1 MTSATGNSPQI
12 SVSTAAFDGYDH
24 ALAFEEIAKLGVQ
37 YVEPAYIQGYVT
49 FDESAFTDR
58 AAQVLSRQMADAG
71 VAPLALSAHIDA
83 GETDAVE
90 RLRRR
95 LGFAARIGAQIV
107 ITNSTTL
114 DRRDEFRRNVVELLP
129 VAQEYG
135 VVIAFENPG
144 HGTNN
149 LIGSAA
155 DGVKLRA
162 EFDSPWIGINYD
174 TGNIFTYSKEQ
185 LRPEADIE
193 QVVAIATHFHLK
205 DILSTP
211 AGWSFTAIGEGS
223 IDFARICALLATHG
237 NRIPV
242 GIELPLRLR
251 RAQHADPRRDKTPLP
266 LDEIRDAVAR
276 SLRFVRQGFAAS

>member
-135 VVIAFENPG
+135 VVIAFE
-144 HGTNN
+144 
-149 LIGSAA
+149 I
-155 DGVKLRA
+155 RA
-162 EFDSPWIGINYD
+162 M
-174 TGNIFTYSKEQ
+174 
-185 LRPEADIE
+185 
-193 QVVAIATHFHLK
+193 
-205 DILSTP
+205 
-211 AGWSFTAIGEGS
+211 
-223 IDFARICALLATHG
+223 ART
-237 NRIPV
+237 
-242 GIELPLRLR
+242 
-251 RAQHADPRRDKTPLP
+251 T
-266 LDEIRDAVAR
+266 
-276 SLRFVRQGFAAS
+276 

>member
-1 MTSATGNSPQI
+1 M
-12 SVSTAAFDGYDH
+12 
-24 ALAFEEIAKLGVQ
+24 
-37 YVEPAYIQGYVT
+37 
-49 FDESAFTDR
+49 
-58 AAQVLSRQMADAG
+58 
-71 VAPLALSAHIDA
+71 APLALSAHIDA
-83 GETDAVE
+83 GEKDAVE
-90 RLRRR
+90 RLQRR
-95 LGFAARIGAQIV
+95 LGFAARIGTRIV

-114 DRRDEFRRNVVELLP
+114 DRRDEFRRNVAELLP
-129 VAQEYG
+129 VAQECG

-144 HGTNN
+144 HGTHN

-174 TGNIFTYSKEQ
+174 TGNIFTYSEER

-193 QVVAIATHFHLK
+193 QVLAIATHFHLK
-205 DILSTP
+205 DIMSTP

-223 IDFARICALLATHG
+223 IDFARICALLSANG

-266 LDEIRDAVAR
+266 LDEFGTQSRDRCALSGRDSPRREGRGAPALNRRNVLPQGQCNPAACERRSRRRVAVRVRPGRDAA
-276 SLRFVRQGFAAS
+276 SLS